1 MAHGRIELRGRAF
14 AATFFAGAAAVSCS
28 GAQGSPLLGGEA
40 GTDGE
45 VVDTGTVDAAKETG
59 PAEAAPPAD
68 VPPVPGIPCGDAVC
82 TLGSQ
87 TCCREGSSA
96 PYTLQCTSSSACTGL
111 SIPCADTADCTAGG
125 HPGDVCC
132 GQFDKDDL
140 VVEVGCVAPTECQY
154 TDYRVILCSLSGSD
168 PCPSGETCQTSSLTL
183 RGFNLCLKP
192 GG

>member
-45 VVDTGTVDAAKETG
+45 VVDTGTVDA
-59 PAEAAPPAD
+59 
-68 VPPVPGIPCGDAVC
+68 AVC